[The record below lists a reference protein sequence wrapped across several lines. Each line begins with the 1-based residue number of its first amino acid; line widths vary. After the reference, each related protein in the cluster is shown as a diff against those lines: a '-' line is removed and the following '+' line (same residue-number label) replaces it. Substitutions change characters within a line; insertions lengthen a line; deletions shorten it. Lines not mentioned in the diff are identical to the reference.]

1 MSTWK
6 VITYAPTYSTSVAV
20 ILLFRDLKSQ
30 KEPLARHIPMLTKS
44 KHRRYNIKVSITNII
59 VKEFAQ
65 PTEVLPHANTAIDA
79 YLSYLPADKKP

>member
-1 MSTWK
+1 
-6 VITYAPTYSTSVAV
+6 
-20 ILLFRDLKSQ
+20 
-30 KEPLARHIPMLTKS
+30 MLTKS